1 MLCRE
6 MLVNIFEQIISVYTV
21 FVWTSQ
27 QIVSASGVLK
37 GLSTRQN
44 TKFKYNT
51 CFKRIPL
58 HFNTTVKIISTYNA
72 LIQLV
77 VLPPPHLAP
86 EVISIQG
93 KR

>member
-6 MLVNIFEQIISVYTV
+6 MLVNIFEQIISLDTV

-51 CFKRIPL
+51 CFKSISL
-58 HFNTTVKIISTYNA
+58 HFNTIVKINPIHENT
-72 LIQLV
+72 
-77 VLPPPHLAP
+77 PPC
-86 EVISIQG
+86 
-93 KR
+93 

>member
-6 MLVNIFEQIISVYTV
+6 MLVNIFEQIISVDTV
-21 FVWTSQ
+21 FVWKSQ

-51 CFKRIPL
+51 CFKSISL
-58 HFNTTVKIISTYNA
+58 HFNTIVKINSIHENT
-72 LIQLV
+72 
-77 VLPPPHLAP
+77 PPC
-86 EVISIQG
+86 
-93 KR
+93 